1 MNYSTDSY
9 KVRLPFSIWY
19 DDIVKMKI
27 HIQKRCDEIK
37 TKYKKE
43 KEEFSITLEKKY
55 YEGINIGHAYWQ
67 HNDPSLEIWHNMNS
81 DLITLEREIK
91 STMEIILKK
100 MIIHYNYLKEDELK
114 EMSIRGIMD
123 TIAIKSKIDI
133 SKQKRN
139 LKRIKSLIRNRN
151 NSEHLIDVYQREI
164 NIEYILSILKSVN
177 EYLIHILEG
186 LYKKSKTN

>member
-1 MNYSTDSY
+1 
-9 KVRLPFSIWY
+9 
-19 DDIVKMKI
+19 
-27 HIQKRCDEIK
+27 
-37 TKYKKE
+37 
-43 KEEFSITLEKKY
+43 
-55 YEGINIGHAYWQ
+55 
-67 HNDPSLEIWHNMNS
+67 
-81 DLITLEREIK
+81 
-91 STMEIILKK
+91 
-100 MIIHYNYLKEDELK
+100 
-114 EMSIRGIMD
+114 MD

>member
-1 MNYSTDSY
+1 MMYSTNSY
-9 KVRLPFSIWY
+9 KVRPPYSIWY
-19 DDIVKMKI
+19 DDIVKMRKYVEE
-27 HIQKRCDEIK
+27 RCTEIK
-37 TKYKKE
+37 SKYQKE
-43 KEEFSITLEKKY
+43 KEDFLKTLDEKY
-55 YEGINIGHAYWQ
+55 YEGIDIGHAYCQ
-67 HNDPSLEIWHNMNS
+67 HDDPSLEIWHNMNS
-81 DLITLEREIK
+81 DLIALEREIK

-100 MIIHYNYLKEDELK
+100 MIIHYNYLKDDELK
-114 EMSIRGIMD
+114 EMSIHGIMD

-139 LKRIKSLIRNRN
+139 LKRIKSMIRNRN

>member
-1 MNYSTDSY
+1 MMYSTNSY
-9 KVRLPFSIWY
+9 KVRPPFSIWY

-27 HIQKRCDEIK
+27 HIQKRCVEIK
-37 TKYKKE
+37 TKYNKE

-55 YEGINIGHAYWQ
+55 CGGIDIGHAYWQ

-81 DLITLEREIK
+81 DLIALEREIK

-114 EMSIRGIMD
+114 GMSIHGIMD

-139 LKRIKSLIRNRN
+139 LKRIKSMIRNRN